1 MTTVLTP
8 DTVIAVDLDRT
19 LADGSVVDVNNY
31 RSDLIGKPITP
42 MVQRVNAWLAAG
54 RKVVIF
60 TARVHPRYG
69 LGEVAIAEKAI
80 KEWSVEVFGVELEVT
95 CMKDP
100 LFCEIWDDKAV
111 RVVPEMGT
119 ISNQTDVDDPLVR
132 HNPDPIGSF
141 FDK

>member
-1 MTTVLTP
+1 MTMVLTL

-19 LADGSVVDVNNY
+19 LADGSVIDVNNY

-42 MVQRVNAWLAAG
+42 MVQRVNAWLTAG

-69 LGEVAIAEKAI
+69 LAEVVIAEKAI
-80 KEWSVEVFGVELEVT
+80 KEWCIEVFGVELEVT

-100 LFCEIWDDKAV
+100 LFCEIWDD
-111 RVVPEMGT
+111 RS
-119 ISNQTDVDDPLVR
+119 ISIE
-132 HNPDPIGSF
+132 PDTGN
-141 FDK
+141 FDLAKLAILEANEKSRMELTR

>member
-8 DTVIAVDLDRT
+8 DTVIAIDLDRT

-31 RSDLIGKPITP
+31 RSDLIGNPIALN
-42 MVQRVNAWLAAG
+42 VERVKAWLAAG

-60 TARVHPRYG
+60 TARVHPRHG
-69 LGEVAIAEKAI
+69 LAEVVIAEKAI
-80 KEWSVEVFGVELEVT
+80 KEWCVNVFGRELEVT

-111 RVVPEMGT
+111 RVIPETGV
-119 ISNQTDVDDPLVR
+119 ISNQTEVNDPLVQ

-141 FDK
+141 FD

>member
-8 DTVIAVDLDRT
+8 DTVIAIDLDRT

-31 RSDLIGKPITP
+31 RSDLIGNPIALN
-42 MVQRVNAWLAAG
+42 VERVKAWLAAG

-69 LGEVAIAEKAI
+69 LAEVVIAEKAI
-80 KEWSVEVFGVELEVT
+80 KEWCIEVFGVELEVT

-100 LFCEIWDDKAV
+100 LFCEIWDD
-111 RVVPEMGT
+111 RS
-119 ISNQTDVDDPLVR
+119 ISIE
-132 HNPDPIGSF
+132 PDTGN
-141 FDK
+141 FDLAKLAILEANEKSRMELTR